1 MGLLLDVWGHVAGS
15 GLQRRV
21 SLLVLAFAL
30 TSKTAMTTVQWS
42 LSFHCKLCSHAAIAP
57 SNHGRVRAVPVIH
70 ELPIRRS
77 HPRSLI
83 NDAALFVA
91 TIISG
96 TTSPSVLSNVSR
108 LSLYEDANPFA
119 SMAVLARTA
128 WLLVCFVHSAA
139 FISTT
144 NDTTRPPPPPPPFC
158 CYDCSC
164 CRSWRWQQCGVGG
177 GSNGSVA
184 SHVGGSGADIPSS
197 CGPVVLSLPIISFLS
212 CWFLV
217 VWLAVS
223 CEKVSSMK
231 PLQLSPKVLPIG
243 QHHCPHATPAPSSVA
258 MLWGPRKPC

>member
-1 MGLLLDVWGHVAGS
+1 MLGSMFRVSGRGPGVQDFGFGAQGLKFRAWGPGFWVLGLLLDVWGHVAGS
-15 GLQRRV
+15 GLRRRV

-30 TSKTAMTTVQWS
+30 TSNTAMTTVQWS
-42 LSFHCKLCSHAAIAP
+42 LSFHCKLCSHIAP

-83 NDAALFVA
+83 DDAALFVA

-139 FISTT
+139 FTSTT
-144 NDTTRPPPPPPPFC
+144 NDTTRPPPPPPPPPPFC

-184 SHVGGSGADIPSS
+184 GHVGGSGADIPSS
-197 CGPVVLSLPIISFLS
+197 CGPVCSVIAYHIV
-212 CWFLV
+212 LV
-217 VWLAVS
+217 VLV
-223 CEKVSSMK
+223 
-231 PLQLSPKVLPIG
+231 
-243 QHHCPHATPAPSSVA
+243 
-258 MLWGPRKPC
+258 PCRMACSIM